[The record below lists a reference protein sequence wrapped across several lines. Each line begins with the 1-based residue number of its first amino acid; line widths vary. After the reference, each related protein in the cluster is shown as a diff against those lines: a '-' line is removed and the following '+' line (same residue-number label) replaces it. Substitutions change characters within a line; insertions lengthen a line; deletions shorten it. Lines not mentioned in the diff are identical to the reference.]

1 MSVPYYIRM
10 KKVRLAHGRKQKD
23 VADLLG
29 ISRRTYSD
37 YERGILRIPVEYLIV
52 LARYYDVSMDYLTGI
67 TNIRREYPVM

>member
-1 MSVPYYIRM
+1 M